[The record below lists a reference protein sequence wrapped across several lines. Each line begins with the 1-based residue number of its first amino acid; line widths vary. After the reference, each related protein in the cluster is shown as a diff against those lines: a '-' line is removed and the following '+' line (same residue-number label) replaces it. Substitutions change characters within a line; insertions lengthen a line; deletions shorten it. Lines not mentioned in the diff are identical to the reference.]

1 MQADFVIDTLDVLN
15 ERVKNQLPFFGD
27 ELLSTHAVHWQPSGG
42 VANPIWLEGYRLMAR
57 FGWRGRSGGGT
68 VAQMETAIAGFEQI
82 AGEFDITG
90 LRWTLH
96 RMSGVTHA
104 QLDRLKALGGTVNV
118 VSRSYPLATTPAP
131 PAAPFRTVVDN
142 GIAAGIH
149 MDGGHIATLNPW
161 LTIYFAV
168 TGRNALGDLVNPGQQ
183 ITRLEA
189 LRLFTRSNA
198 YQMSMEDRLGSIET
212 GKLADLVV
220 LDRDFLTVSDEDLKK
235 LRSVL
240 TLVGGKVVHDAGV
253 LKGV

>member
-1 MQADFVIDTLDVLN
+1 
-15 ERVKNQLPFFGD
+15 
-27 ELLSTHAVHWQPSGG
+27 
-42 VANPIWLEGYRLMAR
+42 
-57 FGWRGRSGGGT
+57 
-68 VAQMETAIAGFEQI
+68 METAIAGFEQI
-82 AGEFDITG
+82 AAVFDITG

-168 TGRNALGDLVNPGQQ
+168 TGRNALGDVVNPGQQ

-189 LRLFTRSNA
+189 LRLFTRGNA

-220 LDRDFLTVSDEDLKK
+220 LDRDFLTVSDEELKK

-253 LKGV
+253 LKGI